1 MENLGEILN
10 NLNRQNT
17 TDPKNIIKS
26 SKTTQEPIMSK
37 NNYSCELC
45 LDLKWIGNEK
55 SVGSLDFGKLIPCQC
70 QKDQISKD
78 REEILSKNITSNL
91 GDISLEKIRTQTF
104 ENFDHPNLEND
115 ILTTSIKSAKSYA
128 ENYDGFFLISG
139 PTGVGKTHLALAIA
153 GNRIKNNLSVYFCFM
168 PNLLDKLRK
177 SFEESDPSL
186 KIDFDDLINSPF
198 LILDDLGSENSSNW
212 ASEKIYQIIV
222 NRHNLRLP
230 TVITTR
236 KNEDDQ
242 FNYGEYTEA
251 IRSRLNDIKVVSPI
265 TIGTSDYRKK

>member
-153 GNRIKNNLSVYFCFM
+153 GNRIKNNLPVYFCFM

>member
-10 NLNRQNT
+10 NLNRQT
-17 TDPKNIIKS
+17 TSDRKNIIKN
-26 SKTTQEPIMSK
+26 SKTTQEPIMSE

-45 LDLKWIGNEK
+45 LDLKWVGNEE
-55 SVGSLDFGKLIPCQC
+55 SVGSLNFGKLIPCQC
-70 QKDQISKD
+70 QKEQISKD
-78 REEILSKNITSNL
+78 RKEILLKNITSNL

-104 ENFDHPNLEND
+104 ENFDHPNKEND
-115 ILTTSIKSAKSYA
+115 ILTHSLSSAKRYA
-128 ENYDGFFLISG
+128 KDIEGFFLITG

-153 GNRIKNNLSVYFCFM
+153 GNRIKNNLPVYFCFM

-186 KIDFDDLINSPF
+186 KIDFDELINSPF
-198 LILDDLGSENSSNW
+198 LILDDLGSENTSNW
-212 ASEKIYQIIV
+212 ASEKIYQMIV

-236 KNEDDQ
+236 RNEEEQ

-251 IRSRLNDIKVVSPI
+251 IRSRLNDIKVVTAI
-265 TIGTSDYRKK
+265 QIGTSDHRKR

>member
-1 MENLGEILN
+1 
-10 NLNRQNT
+10 
-17 TDPKNIIKS
+17 
-26 SKTTQEPIMSK
+26 MSK

-45 LDLKWIGNEK
+45 LDLKWVGNEK

-70 QKDQISKD
+70 QKEQISKD

-153 GNRIKNNLSVYFCFM
+153 GNRIKNNLPVYFCFM

-177 SFEESDPSL
+177 SFEERDPSL

-251 IRSRLNDIKVVSPI
+251 IRSRFNDIKVVSPI
-265 TIGTSDYRKK
+265 TIGTPDHRKK